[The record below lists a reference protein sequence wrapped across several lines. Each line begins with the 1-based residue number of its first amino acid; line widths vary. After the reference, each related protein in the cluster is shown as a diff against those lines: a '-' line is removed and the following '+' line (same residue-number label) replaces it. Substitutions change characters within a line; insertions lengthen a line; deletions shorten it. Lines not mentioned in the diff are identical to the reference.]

1 MITKTRARD
10 EVIEKRLKEIDTFL
24 EKNALQG
31 KLNRM
36 LYGHHKW
43 RWYDGEKT
51 WEKNPIRNK
60 SVAKILDDIV
70 EGNL

>member
-1 MITKTRARD
+1 
-10 EVIEKRLKEIDTFL
+10 
-24 EKNALQG
+24 
-31 KLNRM
+31 M